1 MATDDFN
8 RADGGLGANWAGE
21 DWYIGGASFDFAI
34 VSNQV
39 KPSGGGEA
47 YAYYVGAFSD
57 DQYAKVTI
65 IDPDNVGD
73 QGIGVVLRMNDS
85 VEADVLSGYDFTGKF
100 DYGVIRR
107 WDNGSRTI
115 LANPGW
121 SMDPG
126 DEIGGEAEGTAL
138 RIFKNDVEEDDATD
152 GTYSSGNPGLAA
164 LDFGGGADSE
174 MDDWEGGDLGA
185 PAAGQPMSLRRRHL
199 GAQFRPGVGGAML
212 GYERDGFW
220 RHKLLRTVLA
230 RELYE
235 GLKGLGSNVRAKFID
250 ALKRS
255 TRAWLTR
262 KPNLRNGWHIRRCRE
277 IWQVM
282 EAY

>member
-1 MATDDFN
+1 MATDNFN
-8 RADGGLGANWAGE
+8 RADGGLGANWT
-21 DWYIGGASFDFAI
+21 DWAYTQHGTTSLVI
-34 VSNQV
+34 VSNQAEQ
-39 KPSGGGEA
+39 GGNPGF
-47 YAYYVGAFSD
+47 AFWDADAFAD
-57 DQYAKVTI
+57 DQSSEVTLI
-65 IDPDNVGD
+65 APDDAGD
-73 QGIGVVLRMNDS
+73 LGIGVVVRANNGGSIDGYIATVSPTYGTIYS
-85 VEADVLSGYDFTGKF
+85 VVANSKTL
-100 DYGVIRR
+100 
-107 WDNGSRTI
+107 I
-115 LANPGW
+115 LNP
-121 SMDPG
+121 SLTAAPG
-126 DEIGGEAEGTAL
+126 DSLRCEAEGTTL
-138 RIFKNDVEEDDATD
+138 RHIVNDIEIDSVTDANVP
-152 GTYSSGNPGLAA
+152 SGSAGICGFN
-164 LDFGGGADSE
+164 FGGATGTE